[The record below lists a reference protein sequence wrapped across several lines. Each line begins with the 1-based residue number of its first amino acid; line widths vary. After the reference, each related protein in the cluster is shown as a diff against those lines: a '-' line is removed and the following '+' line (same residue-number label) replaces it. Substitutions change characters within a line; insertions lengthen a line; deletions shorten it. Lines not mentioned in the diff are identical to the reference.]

1 LKAFPVLI
9 VRVEPVS
16 TRLEEAYIAFLHG
29 LDERV
34 VEARVDK
41 IARGR
46 LDLKGS
52 PEPVVVGFAPEKVV
66 GEHHDIIVCREM
78 RKEFSPL
85 LSRDEELKVVF
96 EDENFREI
104 SCLRELENLEMGQR
118 TPVGRGD
125 ARSGWESLHR
135 ESHSGTLSFNL
146 RPTIRPVIQIDIDRV
161 HSYKKVVCL

>member
-1 LKAFPVLI
+1 LVVHIDPVGA
-9 VRVEPVS
+9 
-16 TRLEEAYIAFLHG
+16 RLEETRIALFHR

-34 VEARVDK
+34 VEARVNE

-52 PEPVVVGFAPEKVV
+52 PEPVVVGFAPEEVV
-66 GEHHDIIVCREM
+66 REHHDIIVCREM
-78 RKEFSPL
+78 RKEFSPV

-96 EDENFREI
+96 EDENFREA

-118 TPVGRGD
+118 TPMGRGE
-125 ARSGWESLHR
+125 ARSGRETLHR

-146 RPTIRPVIQIDIDRV
+146 RSTIRPMIQIDIDRV